1 MKKIIS
7 LVAISMLL
15 ATPAVAGPR
24 HHDYYRSY
32 NHHNHKGSGKWV
44 APLIGGV
51 VLGAII
57 ADANAK
63 QKERENAR
71 RVIVVREPQQRCE
84 EVTIVVQNRWGDVL
98 ERRTEYRCTEY

>member
-1 MKKIIS
+1 MKTIIA
-7 LVAISMLL
+7 LISAMLIT
-15 ATPAVAGPR
+15 TPALAGPK
-24 HHDYYRSY
+24 HHDYYRMQKH
-32 NHHNHKGSGKWV
+32 HHNKDKWV

-63 QKERENAR
+63 QKEKERFR
-71 RVIVVREPQQRCE
+71 KFVVVREPQQHCE
-84 EVTIVVQNRWGDVL
+84 ELTIIVQNRWGDIL